1 MTHLINWSLVYH
13 ELGNMGVG
21 ALYTIGISL
30 GAVVIGVVL
39 GLVNAIMRLSP
50 RSWLYYPAAVYFEAF
65 RNTPMLVQIL
75 LLFYGVFP
83 MLDLS
88 HVEAIVVG
96 IIALGLN
103 SGAYLGEI
111 FRGGI
116 QSIDRGQREAALSL
130 GMSEYQSM
138 RYIVLPQ
145 ALTNALPALGNEF
158 VTLIKDSSLLS
169 VIAVNELTQRAQ
181 LVGGRKYE
189 YFTMIFGAGIIY
201 FIICFS
207 LSRYLARLEKKMR
220 TGYK

>member
-1 MTHLINWSLVYH
+1 MINWGLIYH
-13 ELGNMGVG
+13 ELGNLGLG
-21 ALYTIGISL
+21 ALYTIGISIC
-30 GAVVIGVVL
+30 ATVL
-39 GLVNAIMRLSP
+39 GVAIGLTNSILRLS
-50 RSWLYYPAAVYFEAF
+50 SKAWLRLPATIYLEAF

-83 MLDLS
+83 MLNLS
-88 HVEAIVVG
+88 HVHEIVVG
-96 IIALGLN
+96 CIALGLN

-116 QSIDRGQREAALSL
+116 LSIDRGQREAALSL

-169 VIAVNELTQRAQ
+169 VISVNELTYRAQ
-181 LVGGRKYE
+181 LVGGRRFE
-189 YFTMIFGAGIIY
+189 YFTMYIGIGLIY
-201 FIICFS
+201 FAICFT
-207 LSRYLARLEKKMR
+207 LSRYLDRVEKKMR
-220 TGYK
+220 TGQK